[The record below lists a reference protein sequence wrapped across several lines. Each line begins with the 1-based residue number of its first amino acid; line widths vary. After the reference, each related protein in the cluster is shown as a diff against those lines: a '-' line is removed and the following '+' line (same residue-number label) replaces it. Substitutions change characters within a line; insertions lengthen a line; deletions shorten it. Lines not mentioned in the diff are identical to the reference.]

1 MNRALFLPEEI
12 QDGVVRLPRSDRRA
26 EHIRSVLRA
35 AVGDRVQVGM
45 VNGQRGEAEVGAVD
59 RSGVVLR
66 RLLLPQPP
74 DVLYP
79 ITLQLGHPR
88 PIVLRRILKDAATA
102 GFCRIDIIRSQLGER
117 SYMESSLW
125 QDERQL
131 QELLVLGAEQAGGSR
146 IPELRRF
153 WSLDRCLQKGGYPDT
168 ALRFLLH
175 PGVPGSLDLSA
186 ACTPASASGSK
197 PGSSTDCREVLV
209 AIGSERGW
217 SEGEVQQFL
226 HAGYRPVGLGDR
238 ILRTETA
245 VQWAISRL
253 ICLVS
258 GN

>member
-153 WSLDRCLQKGGYPDT
+153 WSLDRCLQKGGTPIRHCGFCCTRGCRDHWICPQRVRQRPQ
-168 ALRFLLH
+168 AGASPAAARIAARCWLQSG
-175 PGVPGSLDLSA
+175 PSA
-186 ACTPASASGSK
+186 AGLKVRC
-197 PGSSTDCREVLV
+197 SSFCMP
-209 AIGSERGW
+209 AIGR
-217 SEGEVQQFL
+217 
-226 HAGYRPVGLGDR
+226 
-238 ILRTETA
+238 
-245 VQWAISRL
+245 
-253 ICLVS
+253 
-258 GN
+258 